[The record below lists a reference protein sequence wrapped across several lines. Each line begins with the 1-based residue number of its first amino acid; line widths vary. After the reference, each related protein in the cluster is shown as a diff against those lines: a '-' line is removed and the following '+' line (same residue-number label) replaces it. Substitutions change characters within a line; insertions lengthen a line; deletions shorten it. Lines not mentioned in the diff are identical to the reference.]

1 MEGTAKTAAAGTPE
15 GISPADT
22 PEGRS
27 PARRPGAGAPA
38 PAATRDTAAAPRPG
52 QLHLIP
58 VGLGD
63 APVDRWLPPEVRAL
77 AARLDT
83 YIAENAKTARA
94 FLKQVGAIRPLQ
106 DITVHA
112 LTDKTG
118 REQIEAWLRPLKQGG
133 EIGLVSE
140 AGCPAV
146 ADPGARVADLA
157 HGLGLTVRPWVGP
170 SSILLALMA
179 SGLDGQRF
187 AFHGYAPV
195 DAAERTRQ
203 LRAWEQQSSRG
214 NQTQLLI
221 ETPYRNAAMFSALL
235 GALRGDTR
243 LCVAR
248 SLTTADEWIRTR
260 TVADWKTR
268 PAPDLDKKPTL
279 FLFLGRGG

>member
-1 MEGTAKTAAAGTPE
+1 MSAASSDAGR
-15 GISPADT
+15 G
-22 PEGRS
+22 
-27 PARRPGAGAPA
+27 GAGQ
-38 PAATRDTAAAPRPG
+38 PG

-58 VGLGD
+58 VGLGES
-63 APVDRWLPPEVRAL
+63 PVGRWLPPEVQAL
-77 AARLDT
+77 AARLNT

-106 DITVHA
+106 DIVIHT
-112 LTDKTG
+112 LTDRTDAG
-118 REQIEAWLRPLKQGG
+118 QIQDWLQPLKHGG
-133 EIGLVSE
+133 EMGLVSE

-146 ADPGARVADLA
+146 ADPGARVADIA
-157 HGLGLTVRPWVGP
+157 HGMGLTVRPWVGP

-195 DAAERTRQ
+195 EPNERMRQ
-203 LRAWEQQSSRG
+203 LRAWEQNSARG
-214 NQTQLLI
+214 NQTQMLI
-221 ETPYRNAAMFSALL
+221 ETPYRNAAMFAALL

-248 SLTTADEWIRTR
+248 SLTTTEEWIRTR
-260 TVADWKTR
+260 TIADWKSR

-279 FLFLGRGG
+279 FLYLAR